1 MKNRL
6 IKVVSWRAMSVGI
19 TVLVTYGY
27 TGDVVSA
34 SKMTAILHVFLM
46 TGHYL
51 FETLWEKYE
60 KG

>member
-1 MKNRL
+1 
-6 IKVVSWRAMSVGI
+6 MSVGI